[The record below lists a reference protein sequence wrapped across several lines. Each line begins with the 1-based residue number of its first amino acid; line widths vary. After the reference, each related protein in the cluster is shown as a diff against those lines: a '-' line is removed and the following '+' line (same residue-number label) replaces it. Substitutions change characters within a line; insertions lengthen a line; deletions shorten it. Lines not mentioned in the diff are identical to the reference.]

1 MSHPSSKL
9 VISDLLLP
17 TTNARPFETLMDI
30 QMLAFGGM
38 ERTEGQWRE
47 LLEGEEEEGGG
58 RVGLKVVEFVKPEEG
73 AVVSECLIVC
83 ILAGEDEGEGK
94 EGVRER
100 L

>member
-9 VISDLLLP
+9 VIADLLLP

-47 LLEGEEEEGGG
+47 LLEGKEGEEGEGEGG
-58 RVGLKVVEFVKPEEG
+58 VGLKIVEFVKPEEG
-73 AVVSECLIVC
+73 ASVSECLIVC
-83 ILAGEDEGEGK
+83 VLAGEGEG
-94 EGVRER
+94 
-100 L
+100 

>member
-17 TTNARPFETLMDI
+17 STNARPFETLMDI

-47 LLEGEEEEGGG
+47 LLEGKEGEGGG
-58 RVGLKVVEFVKPEEG
+58 VGLKVVEFVKPEEG
-73 AVVSECLIVC
+73 ARVSECLIVC
-83 ILAGEDEGEGK
+83 VLAGEGEGEGA
-94 EGVRER
+94 GVRER
-100 L
+100 R